1 MQNYEYAWS
10 NSADNGHTLLHF
22 PEGAGTSRG
31 LRILFLI
38 KEKVEIRNSW
48 YRLLPGSNAT
58 GTFAHFRRY
67 LSGALSERLQ
77 IW

>member
-1 MQNYEYAWS
+1 ME
-10 NSADNGHTLLHF
+10 ADISIWRKSGHFYFALT
-22 PEGAGTSRG
+22 RG
-31 LRILFLI
+31 P
-38 KEKVEIRNSW
+38 VYWNSW
-48 YRLLPGSNAT
+48 YRLLPGANAT